1 MGCCC
6 STQSRAALGASILN
20 LVVCAC
26 GLLVSSVLVT
36 FRWEEIS
43 SPACAAFA
51 LATFAVGALSAVL
64 GVLETLVSRWDHHE
78 VTLKAATGVAAVA
91 TLLSIVYTIWSPIVM
106 SASYHVAES
115 RAVVVGTFVLLSVFL
130 VVAPLAW
137 ATWAYFSL
145 LRELQHGAGARTAM
159 PRKTLEATQQLQQQR
174 GDIEMSLPH
183 GRARRGSVSSRAD
196 KGRYARVG
204 GEEGGAWESG
214 SEESGLS
221 SEEEDRKWE
230 AKRQQRK
237 RASRA

>member
-1 MGCCC
+1 
-6 STQSRAALGASILN
+6 
-20 LVVCAC
+20 
-26 GLLVSSVLVT
+26 
-36 FRWEEIS
+36 
-43 SPACAAFA
+43 
-51 LATFAVGALSAVL
+51 
-64 GVLETLVSRWDHHE
+64 
-78 VTLKAATGVAAVA
+78 
-91 TLLSIVYTIWSPIVM
+91 M

-115 RAVVVGTFVLLSVFL
+115 RAVVVGTVRLAFRSCTFSRCQRPNRSGTSTTQFVLLPVFL

-237 RASRA
+237 RASQA